1 MKHWFFACCTEH
13 PLGWKVTGETV
24 MGTYISPPLCIFAN
38 LPALHSHVTFS
49 SCLAFMVNIDSEFYW
64 KLCSRVEWLQRITEG
79 RIDLCSQKVVC
90 IWWRREFC
98 TFFGVLVILR
108 DGHMEKFLERPFIAF
123 FEHLRKNILED
134 FFLQWLPKCLCFRHW
149 KWFEYVPFLVLLLKT
164 KLLGKQQV
172 PKWAES
178 SA

>member
-1 MKHWFFACCTEH
+1 METRVLGFWGGFGYFERWSHEKTNSWEDLGFF
-13 PLGWKVTGETV
+13 L
-24 MGTYISPPLCIFAN
+24 
-38 LPALHSHVTFS
+38 
-49 SCLAFMVNIDSEFYW
+49 
-64 KLCSRVEWLQRITEG
+64 
-79 RIDLCSQKVVC
+79 
-90 IWWRREFC
+90 
-98 TFFGVLVILR
+98 
-108 DGHMEKFLERPFIAF
+108 IAF
-123 FEHLRKNILED
+123 FEHLKNNILED